1 MRGHVDGLGGER
13 GARGGDDTTARLVAG
28 PPRRAQASRGD
39 GANRGV
45 VGDLGSAST
54 RRFHQRPA
62 FAAVV
67 DFWGAVLT
75 AFALLGALLGSG
87 CATGGGACSA
97 WNTGRAAACAVCALP
112 DCGTSEVGA
121 GGDVLVDPAC
131 VLKVDE
137 P

>member
-1 MRGHVDGLGGER
+1 MRGTIDGLGGER
-13 GARGGDDTTARLVAG
+13 GATRGDDTTRRLVAG
-28 PPRRAQASRGD
+28 PPRREAASRGD
-39 GANRGV
+39 GSNRGLV
-45 VGDLGSAST
+45 RNVGST
-54 RRFHQRPA
+54 GARRFHQRPA

-67 DFWGAVLT
+67 DFWGALLT
-75 AFALLGALLGSG
+75 AVALAGALLGSG
-87 CATGGGACSA
+87 CGATGSACSA

-131 VLKVDE
+131 VVEVEE